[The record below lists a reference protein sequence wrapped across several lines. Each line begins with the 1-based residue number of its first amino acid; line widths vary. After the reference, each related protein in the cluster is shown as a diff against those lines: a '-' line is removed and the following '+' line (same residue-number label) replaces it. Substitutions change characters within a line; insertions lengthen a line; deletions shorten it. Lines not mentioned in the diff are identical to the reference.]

1 MKLNLICCKN
11 NQNIIGVNNDL
22 LYSIPEDMKYF
33 KNITSQEYVKDN
45 KNIVIMGYNTWM
57 SIPDKFKPLSDRINI
72 VITNNHYDDFQSDTG
87 IFLTF
92 RTFDSCYNFLKD
104 QEDRGFMLG
113 DKFII
118 GGAQLYNYIYSNYL
132 SVINKVYETFI
143 NHSINNND

>member
-33 KNITSQEYVKDN
+33 KSITTQEYVKNN

-72 VITNNHYDDFQSDTG
+72 IITNNHYEDFQSDTG

-104 QEDRGFMLG
+104 QETE
-113 DKFII
+113 DKTI
-118 GGAQLYNYIYSNYL
+118 
-132 SVINKVYETFI
+132 
-143 NHSINNND
+143 H